1 MSQHQTNQH
10 EELMALLHQ
19 VPGVTEHLESFT
31 VLMGKKILQRRMALG
46 LTQTELAQ
54 LVSEK
59 VAAMTQ
65 ATISKV
71 EAGHEGIKGETYNK
85 LFHAL
90 GELEDVT
97 PVYKGEPDE
106 GALLR

>member
-1 MSQHQTNQH
+1 
-10 EELMALLHQ
+10 
-19 VPGVTEHLESFT
+19 
-31 VLMGKKILQRRMALG
+31 
-46 LTQTELAQ
+46 
-54 LVSEK
+54 
-59 VAAMTQ
+59 MTQ

-97 PVYKGEPDE
+97 PVYKETPDD
-106 GALLR
+106 GLLLR